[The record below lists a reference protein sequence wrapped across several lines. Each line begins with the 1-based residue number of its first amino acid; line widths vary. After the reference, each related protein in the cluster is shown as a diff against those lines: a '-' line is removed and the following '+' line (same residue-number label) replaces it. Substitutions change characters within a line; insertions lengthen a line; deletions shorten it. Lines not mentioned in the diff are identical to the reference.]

1 MSPSAARAKRS
12 LGVLAAALMAAV
24 VALAQPADSTS
35 GAYRLN
41 TGDEVALTV
50 VGEPDLSESLRIDS
64 QGYINQKFLGL
75 VPVAGRTIAEA
86 ERHLEQQ
93 LIEQKFLRRPVV
105 RIKLVAYAQRGVVVF
120 GAVVQPGPVN
130 FPPETFSMDILDVI
144 AKCGGFTAN
153 ARRHAVRVKRRGE
166 DGADQVLTVNV
177 RNILS
182 GRDTA
187 SFVLQPGDVVTVD
200 T

>member
-1 MSPSAARAKRS
+1 MKRS
-12 LGVLAAALMAAV
+12 LGFLAAALLAV
-24 VALAQPADSTS
+24 VCSHAQPADNAPE
-35 GAYRLN
+35 AYRLN
-41 TGDEVALTV
+41 SGDEIAITV

-64 QGYINQKFLGL
+64 QGQINQKFLGL
-75 VPVAGRTIAEA
+75 VAVAGRTIAEA

-93 LIEQKFLRRPVV
+93 LIEQKFLRQPVV

-120 GAVVQPGPVN
+120 GAVAQPGAVN

-153 ARRHAVRVKRRGE
+153 ARRHAVRVKRRGD
-166 DGADQVLTVNV
+166 DGSDQVLTVNV
-177 RNILS
+177 RNMLS

-187 SFVLQPGDVVTVD
+187 PFLLQPGDVVTVD